1 MHRVRRR
8 HAGIA
13 LTQTADHSASG
24 NNRIHHVPERLRLFA
39 ALLIRKRFF
48 AACQQHVT
56 DRQRTVQAKTHG
68 QRQTLRLRAST
79 AASYH
84 FASVSPMPASRYSA
98 GALRMICGSTSTRK
112 LASSKISN
120 CSA

>member
-1 MHRVRRR
+1 MRRR

-68 QRQTLRLRAST
+68 QRQTLRLRGE
-79 AASYH
+79 H
-84 FASVSPMPASRYSA
+84 RRFVP
-98 GALRMICGSTSTRK
+98 LRQRIADARQQIFRRGVKDDLRLHQHQK
-112 LASSKISN
+112 VGVVKISN